1 MTSTT
6 EKDGRVTRRTALAS
20 LAAGAATLAGC
31 GGGAVGGDATG
42 AGAAG
47 VDTAPAGAAPA
58 GDAGAPADMA
68 GISSGGTGS
77 FTTGTVS
84 GLGSIL
90 VCGIRYDDGS
100 AIVERDDGGPV
111 GAVRPGM
118 VVAVRGTAVAPGV
131 GTALPT
137 ATALQ
142 IRYASEWV
150 GPVDAVDTVARTITI
165 AGQRA
170 DIAANAVFDGA
181 ALQLADVTTAHQVEL
196 HGYLDVSTG
205 RLLATRVEVSS
216 GAAAGVRLSGKVSNL
231 DAAART
237 FQLGTALIGFDAGLA
252 LPAGWGNGQLVRV
265 TLVPGSSGTP
275 WRATGIQQR
284 QGWLQAMDPGNDA
297 EAELEGRI
305 TSVGAAGTFT
315 VNGIQV
321 DASAVTLAGALLV
334 GSVVQVH
341 GRTSNGAVIASRV
354 ELKPLAEVETTVF
367 EFLGAVS
374 NLNIL
379 TRTFTLKGLQFS
391 YGAGT
396 PIDVLGWITGATPL
410 VDVKAVP
417 AGGIWL
423 ATEIHQS

>member
-118 VVAVRGTAVAPGV
+118 VVAVRGTAVAAGV

-142 IRYASEWV
+142 IRYASEWL
-150 GPVDAVDTVARTITI
+150 GPADAVDTVARTITI

-341 GRTSNGAVIASRV
+341 GRTSNGTVIASRV